1 MIDFGKVA
9 TAMVTPFDH
18 KGNIDFEKQRSLL
31 TI

>member
-18 KGNIDFEKQRSLL
+18 KGNIDFENNAAY
-31 TI
+31 